1 MPGKCRSTL
10 DMTTDPLFYAA
21 AIPAVIL
28 LGLAKG
34 GFSGIG
40 VLAVPLMTLV
50 VSPVQAASITLPILI
65 VQDAVSVW
73 VFRREWD
80 GRSLAIL
87 IPSSL
92 VGIVLGYVL
101 AAR

>member
-1 MPGKCRSTL
+1 MRS
-10 DMTTDPLFYAA
+10 
-21 AIPAVIL
+21 
-28 LGLAKG
+28 
-34 GFSGIG
+34 
-40 VLAVPLMTLV
+40 
-50 VSPVQAASITLPILI
+50 
-65 VQDAVSVW
+65 SVW

-101 AAR
+101 ARARFRRLPWSWRSA